1 MARTIRRFTEMLGL
15 LARGKFE
22 PKLDAALAEALQT
35 LENLPGSKGT
45 ATITVTLTVAMADDR
60 VEIKPKL
67 AMKLPEEATP
77 STTFWPVEGEL
88 SVQHP
93 SQINM
98 FEPREAGAPRGS
110 DAASA

>member
-35 LENLPGSKGT
+35 LENLPGSKGS
-45 ATITVTLTVAMADDR
+45 ATLTVTINIAMADDR

-67 AMKLPEEATP
+67 ALKLPEEATP
-77 STTFWPVEGEL
+77 STTFWPIEGEL

-93 SQINM
+93 SQTEM
-98 FEPREAGAPRGS
+98 FPARDTQPRGS
-110 DAASA
+110 ESASA